1 MTDPHPQ
8 TEPTA
13 PIPETVP
20 LPTPEAEPGAA
31 SVAAHGHE
39 RARRSRTALPV
50 LCALGFVLLL
60 AGMYYLWT
68 QQQML
73 MQQVAEQAQRVV
85 DLSNVPPPP
94 PSVPPATVAA
104 LAGRLKVLEQRVNA
118 PAPPTGASDEQVA
131 ALALRVA
138 ALEARRLPQPD
149 TAGAVAP
156 LAQKLDSVE
165 SETAATKSAEAAT
178 NARLA
183 DLEDRLKQ
191 AEQQQAALADRA
203 SQASLLAKAQVA
215 LAAGE
220 PLGDL
225 PNAPPALARFAQ
237 TRPPTEADLRLS
249 FPAAADAAAAASQP
263 SVAGEDLGERMW
275 LRMRSLVTVKRGD
288 KVLVGA
294 PAATVLSEAH
304 ARLEAGDLAGAVAA
318 LDGLDGKA
326 AQAMAGWRAQAQA
339 LLDAR
344 AALAQMARA

>member
-1 MTDPHPQ
+1 
-8 TEPTA
+8 
-13 PIPETVP
+13 
-20 LPTPEAEPGAA
+20 
-31 SVAAHGHE
+31 
-39 RARRSRTALPV
+39 
-50 LCALGFVLLL
+50 
-60 AGMYYLWT
+60 
-68 QQQML
+68 
-73 MQQVAEQAQRVV
+73 
-85 DLSNVPPPP
+85 
-94 PSVPPATVAA
+94 
-104 LAGRLKVLEQRVNA
+104 VLEQRVNA